1 MSFLPSEISNHKG
14 FNLSIIILI
23 FLLMN
28 SCGGDDSDV
37 ADSNREN
44 EISNSEIVNINMAS
58 NDMLP
63 EVITEVKLPQ
73 RTGNRPE
80 TTTGVPHV
88 QIGVKPVTE
97 VNEELIRRVFSIPGI
112 VKRTSVV
119 GYTHGMWLH
128 EDVIVFEPQFI
139 GGLEFGHIH
148 DDGSLHIFLE
158 PTRSFEAVQAGW
170 AIDHPFAEEGREGWD
185 GFVML
190 YTPQSMEELDWVFQ
204 LIVDGFNYVTG
215 QNLIAT
221 DYY

>member
-1 MSFLPSEISNHKG
+1 MSFLPSNITNHKG
-14 FNLSIIILI
+14 FNVSIILLI
-23 FLLMN
+23 FVVMN
-28 SCGGDDSDV
+28 SCGGDDSDL

-44 EISNSEIVNINMAS
+44 EISNIELVNINMAN
-58 NDMLP
+58 NDMFP

-73 RTGNRPE
+73 RKGNRPE

-88 QIGVKPVTE
+88 QIGVEPVPE
-97 VNEELIRRVFSIPGI
+97 VNEELIQRVFSIPGI

-119 GYTHGMWLH
+119 GYSNGLWLH
-128 EDVIVFEPQFI
+128 EEVIVFETRFI

-158 PTRSFEAVQAGW
+158 PSRSFEAVQTGW
-170 AIDHPFAEEGREGWD
+170 AVYHPFAEEGREGWD

-190 YTPQSMEELDWVFQ
+190 YTPQSMEELDWIFQ